1 MAKNVQLTYEDRCS
15 IEDFLK
21 EGKSFRKIGESLGK
35 DPSSISKEVRAH
47 YITKESPAF
56 NPCRHAGTCCHRA
69 DLCDTCTETWGRL
82 CKRCQ
87 KACFER
93 CPDYEEMHC
102 SSLDRPPY
110 VCNGCKDRQK
120 CHLKRHLYNARCAQ
134 EEYET
139 IRTESRRGF
148 AVTEDEIQR
157 LDSIISPLIRKG
169 QSIHHICVTKADE
182 IMLDEKT
189 IYNYIDAGLFTAGNL
204 DLPRKVRYR
213 PRKKKKPYKV
223 DKRCHVGRTYE
234 DYLTFIKD
242 NPDLGIVE
250 MDTVEGK
257 RGGKVLLTL
266 FFTGTSVLLAFLR
279 DHNTAKSVKDIFDAL
294 YKALGRETFI
304 RLFPV
309 ILTDRGSEFTD
320 PLSIE
325 FDEEGNRRTH
335 VFYCD
340 PQRSDQKG
348 SIEVAHEFIRR
359 ILPKGTSFDNLSQ
372 DQIDLLVSHI
382 NSYTRKKLGNRSPL
396 RLFSFLFGQDVVE
409 KLHLSLIPSDQIN
422 LTTKLL
428 NK

>member
-1 MAKNVQLTYEDRCS
+1 MAKNVHLTYEDRCS

-223 DKRCHVGRTYE
+223 DKLCHVGRTYE

-279 DHNTAKSVKDIFDAL
+279 DHNTAKSVNSNFQFFDL
-294 YKALGRETFI
+294 LMTCM
-304 RLFPV
+304 
-309 ILTDRGSEFTD
+309 EFTLARNLKTGIYFCMKSED
-320 PLSIE
+320 LNLIL
-325 FDEEGNRRTH
+325 RT
-335 VFYCD
+335 
-340 PQRSDQKG
+340 
-348 SIEVAHEFIRR
+348 
-359 ILPKGTSFDNLSQ
+359 GT
-372 DQIDLLVSHI
+372 
-382 NSYTRKKLGNRSPL
+382 
-396 RLFSFLFGQDVVE
+396 
-409 KLHLSLIPSDQIN
+409 
-422 LTTKLL
+422 
-428 NK
+428 

>member
-1 MAKNVQLTYEDRCS
+1 
-15 IEDFLK
+15 
-21 EGKSFRKIGESLGK
+21 
-35 DPSSISKEVRAH
+35 
-47 YITKESPAF
+47 
-56 NPCRHAGTCCHRA
+56 
-69 DLCDTCTETWGRL
+69 
-82 CKRCQ
+82 
-87 KACFER
+87 
-93 CPDYEEMHC
+93 MHC

-223 DKRCHVGRTYE
+223 DKLCHVGRTYE

>member
-157 LDSIISPLIRKG
+157 LDSIISEKVSPFIISALRK
-169 QSIHHICVTKADE
+169 QMRSCW
-182 IMLDEKT
+182 M
-189 IYNYIDAGLFTAGNL
+189 
-204 DLPRKVRYR
+204 
-213 PRKKKKPYKV
+213 
-223 DKRCHVGRTYE
+223 KR
-234 DYLTFIKD
+234 
-242 NPDLGIVE
+242 
-250 MDTVEGK
+250 
-257 RGGKVLLTL
+257 
-266 FFTGTSVLLAFLR
+266 
-279 DHNTAKSVKDIFDAL
+279 
-294 YKALGRETFI
+294 
-304 RLFPV
+304 
-309 ILTDRGSEFTD
+309 
-320 PLSIE
+320 
-325 FDEEGNRRTH
+325 
-335 VFYCD
+335 
-340 PQRSDQKG
+340 RS
-348 SIEVAHEFIRR
+348 
-359 ILPKGTSFDNLSQ
+359 
-372 DQIDLLVSHI
+372 
-382 NSYTRKKLGNRSPL
+382 
-396 RLFSFLFGQDVVE
+396 
-409 KLHLSLIPSDQIN
+409 
-422 LTTKLL
+422 TTT
-428 NK
+428 